1 MSASSVSRRTVFALT
16 LAAAC
21 WGIGTVVSKRAIDEI
36 PPLTLLPIQLGASLA
51 TLAVLMRWRRVPFR
65 DRSTSPILGRLGL
78 LNPGLAYAL
87 SLLGLASITASLS
100 VMLWAIEPL
109 LILFLAGWFLREQI
123 APSLVVLSLIAVG
136 GMLLLIY
143 EPAGGGSPIGVLL
156 TLAGVACCAAYT
168 VIARRWLP
176 STDSTTQVVASQQI
190 HALAFATALVALAWL
205 MGGAAPPHDVTAAG
219 WASAIAS
226 GVLYYALAYWF
237 YLSGLRGAPASIAA
251 VSFYLIPVFGVAGS
265 FLFLGERLEPSQW
278 VGIAIVLTA
287 ILVITRRSLAT
298 EPGPTER
305 SGLGQAAGR
314 T

>member
-1 MSASSVSRRTVFALT
+1 M
-16 LAAAC
+16 
-21 WGIGTVVSKRAIDEI
+21 VSKRAIDEI

-205 MGGAAPPHDVTAAG
+205 MGGAAPPMT
-219 WASAIAS
+219 
-226 GVLYYALAYWF
+226 
-237 YLSGLRGAPASIAA
+237 
-251 VSFYLIPVFGVAGS
+251 
-265 FLFLGERLEPSQW
+265 
-278 VGIAIVLTA
+278 
-287 ILVITRRSLAT
+287 
-298 EPGPTER
+298 
-305 SGLGQAAGR
+305 
-314 T
+314 